1 MVSFQACKSCHFGI
15 VRELI
20 QFIHGFIGSTRSFI
34 NKVNKKGE
42 TALHYGALIGK
53 SALHFPD
60 EDKMIVNLMM
70 EQGADIGLVTEN
82 TKESAIHY
90 VAQSGNA
97 NLLKEVIDQTDKGIM
112 QVSILLDFRKNHSHS
127 EASKSNSHTPVSK

>member
-1 MVSFQACKSCHFGI
+1 MFSFQACKSCHFGI

-42 TALHYGALIGK
+42 TALHYGALIAK

-112 QVSILLDFRKNHSHS
+112 QVSISS
-127 EASKSNSHTPVSK
+127 I

>member
-1 MVSFQACKSCHFGI
+1 
-15 VRELI
+15 
-20 QFIHGFIGSTRSFI
+20 
-34 NKVNKKGE
+34 
-42 TALHYGALIGK
+42 
-53 SALHFPD
+53 
-60 EDKMIVNLMM
+60 MIVNLMM

-112 QVSILLDFRKNHSHS
+112 QVSILFIQLCHGNGLLSIT
-127 EASKSNSHTPVSK
+127 KS

>member
-1 MVSFQACKSCHFGI
+1 
-15 VRELI
+15 
-20 QFIHGFIGSTRSFI
+20 
-34 NKVNKKGE
+34 
-42 TALHYGALIGK
+42 
-53 SALHFPD
+53 
-60 EDKMIVNLMM
+60 MIVNLMM

-112 QVSILLDFRKNHSHS
+112 QVSILSI
-127 EASKSNSHTPVSK
+127 

>member
-1 MVSFQACKSCHFGI
+1 MLIDLIKACKSCHFGI

-97 NLLKEVIDQTDKGIM
+97 NLLKEIIDQTDKGIM
-112 QVSILLDFRKNHSHS
+112 QVSIHLPII
-127 EASKSNSHTPVSK
+127 E